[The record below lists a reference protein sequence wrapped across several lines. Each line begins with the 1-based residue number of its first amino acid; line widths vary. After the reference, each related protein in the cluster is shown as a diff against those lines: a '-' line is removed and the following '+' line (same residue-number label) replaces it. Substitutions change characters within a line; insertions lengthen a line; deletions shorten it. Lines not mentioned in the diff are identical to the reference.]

1 MKPVVPRSKNESR
14 AALRD
19 LKEIESALS
28 AFADLDERL
37 AALARDL
44 EAHEPAHQALLT
56 HRQLADSVEARR
68 QAVEKAENA
77 LAELNTEREQA
88 SDRLKEATGQFD
100 EERFR
105 ALLAQEQNLVAKQAG
120 LETQLKMQRQAQSVD
135 EKREVELR
143 VVQAALTGV
152 QGQRANLAEEERVLE
167 DLRSVI
173 RRAGPFITRALV
185 QQIGEEAA
193 RIFGEIMQDHTRL
206 LTWDEEYRVA
216 LLVDGNERQF
226 SQLSGGEQMSAAIA
240 VRLALLR
247 HMSNIDLAFF
257 DEPTTNLDSERRDA
271 LAQQILSVHDL
282 NQLFVISHDDTFE
295 QATENLIR
303 VERVNGVSR
312 VTE

>member
-1 MKPVVPRSKNESR
+1 MP
-14 AALRD
+14 
-19 LKEIESALS
+19 
-28 AFADLDERL
+28 
-37 AALARDL
+37 RDL

-77 LAELNTEREQA
+77 LAELSTEREQA
-88 SDRLKEATGQFD
+88 SDRLKEATGRFD

-120 LETQLKMQRQAQSVD
+120 LETQLKMHRQAQSVD

-143 VVQAALTGV
+143 AVQAALTGV
-152 QGQRANLAEEERVLE
+152 QAQRANLTEEERVLE

-173 RRAGPFITRALV
+173 RRAGPFITRTLV

-193 RIFGEIMQDHTRL
+193 RIFGEIMQDHARL
-206 LTWDEEYRVA
+206 LTWDEEYQVA